1 MPAEPESI
9 DTRDFKTDIGLMQT
23 VYGIFLVL
31 GFRLLA
37 DSFYVFMIGGA
48 LDKPKTDIVVPVSAL
63 GLVLTFLGLRFF
75 WAVGNLRRYILRRG
89 DDPAVKVRRVV
100 TTVHFPLLIIHA
112 FLFYCLC
119 RLHGELS
126 DPKLFDDKSRLFVYW
141 YAGFLLFN
149 SAWLFT
155 LIRSQ
160 KDNEPEKTW
169 IFNNASSAT
178 AALAIFFVLEWFN
191 SPLTTSLPLVS
202 LVFLYNSF
210 VDLWR
215 TAETYIW
222 KSNVDQ
228 APNKQPPSDGQSAK

>member
-1 MPAEPESI
+1 MLSERESI
-9 DTRDFKTDIGLMQT
+9 DTRDFKADISLMQT
-23 VYGIFLVL
+23 VYAIFLVL

-37 DSFYVFMIGGA
+37 DSFSVFMIGG

-63 GLVLTFLGLRFF
+63 WLALIFLGLRFF
-75 WAVGNLRRYILRRG
+75 WAVGNLRRFILRRG
-89 DDPAVKVRRVV
+89 DDSTVKVRRVV

-126 DPKLFDDKSRLFVYW
+126 DPKLFDARSRLFVYW
-141 YAGFLLFN
+141 YSGFLLLN

-155 LIRSQ
+155 LIWSQ
-160 KDNEPEKTW
+160 KDNEPERKW
-169 IFNNASSAT
+169 MVNNAKSAI
-178 AALAIFFVLEWFN
+178 AALATFFILEWFN
-191 SPLTTSLPLVS
+191 APLTTSLPLVS

-215 TAETYIW
+215 TSETYI
-222 KSNVDQ
+222 
-228 APNKQPPSDGQSAK
+228 